1 MRKTSAQKH
10 SRGVIV
16 RLEYIINY
24 ILKQEAKKG
33 KHDDKHIKCRQ
44 LYRWFSR
51 YVIAA
56 MLVDGRQKIAH

>member
-24 ILKQEAKKG
+24 ILKQLEEAKKG

-44 LYRWFSR
+44 LYGQITKR
-51 YVIAA
+51 VAC
-56 MLVDGRQKIAH
+56 

>member
-1 MRKTSAQKH
+1 MRKTRAQKH

-24 ILKQEAKKG
+24 ILKQLEEAKKR

-44 LYRWFSR
+44 MYGQITQR
-51 YVIAA
+51 VAC
-56 MLVDGRQKIAH
+56 

>member
-44 LYRWFSR
+44 LYGQITKR
-51 YVIAA
+51 VAC
-56 MLVDGRQKIAH
+56 

>member
-24 ILKQEAKKG
+24 ILKQLEEAKKR

-44 LYRWFSR
+44 MYGQITER
-51 YVIAA
+51 VAC
-56 MLVDGRQKIAH
+56 

>member
-44 LYRWFSR
+44 IYGQIMER
-51 YVIAA
+51 VAC
-56 MLVDGRQKIAH
+56 